1 MPESFYFEP
10 VEPVLRRFVE
20 DFRNVIAREGG
31 TPGLLPALRG
41 PAETLLRDASW
52 VTEAQRQVIPGT
64 TATWALY
71 RSQDPDLCVF
81 TMVVAPGEM
90 TRVHNHLT
98 DGWIGLVQGE
108 QIERKFQRFD
118 DGSRPGYADIRL
130 TEEGRIT
137 LGDLTPLQHPD
148 NDIHQMLTVSREPSV
163 SLHILCNDLGTVAR
177 QSFDIEK
184 HEATTFVSGYTNVD
198 GQSGIGK
205 A

>member
-31 TPGLLPALRG
+31 TPGVLPALRG
-41 PAETLLRDASW
+41 PAETLLRDTSW
-52 VTEAQRQVIPGT
+52 VTEAQRQAIPGT

-71 RSQDPDLCVF
+71 RSQDPDLCIF

-108 QIERKFQRFD
+108 QIERKFRRFD
-118 DGSRPGYADIRL
+118 DGSRPDYADIRL
-130 TEEGRIT
+130 TEEERIA

-148 NDIHQMLTVSREPSV
+148 NDIHQILTVSREASV
-163 SLHILCNDLGTVAR
+163 SLHILCNDLGTVQR
-177 QSFDIEK
+177 QSFDIDK